1 MEITQGCTYNM
12 CKFCTMYKEVP
23 FRMSP
28 KEWIEEDLKELA
40 ESVPDARL
48 IVEAALAHF
57 YKGKATAL

>member
-1 MEITQGCTYNM
+1 
-12 CKFCTMYKEVP
+12 MYKEVP

-40 ESVPDARL
+40 ESDPDARL
-48 IVEAALAHF
+48 AVEAGTAHF